1 MFDYTVLHDIGSTV
15 FFLVRPVKKRKIYI
29 CHVIQKQTNMRKC
42 TFNFIGMLCA
52 LLLLVACASS
62 RRTISNVSSETMDSL
77 SLSTSDSLMYSEVQQ
92 GSTSVVKS
100 DSSSTKQNISES
112 GSDKEIVTEH
122 ITEIVDASGNN
133 LSCRSCCL
141 EWRTLNVLSFC
152 HHAISFASVLP
163 VL

>member
-1 MFDYTVLHDIGSTV
+1 MCKS
-15 FFLVRPVKKRKIYI
+15 
-29 CHVIQKQTNMRKC
+29 
-42 TFNFIGMLCA
+42 TFNLVGMLCA
-52 LLLLVACASS
+52 LLLLMACASS
-62 RRTISNVSSETMDSL
+62 RSAITNVSSETMDSL
-77 SLSTSDSLMYSEVQQ
+77 SLSTSDSMLYSEVQQ

-112 GSDKEIVTEH
+112 GSDEDFVIEH
-122 ITEIVDASGNN
+122 ITEILDANGNN
-133 LSCRSCCL
+133 LSCRSCCP

>member
-1 MFDYTVLHDIGSTV
+1 
-15 FFLVRPVKKRKIYI
+15 
-29 CHVIQKQTNMRKC
+29 MRKC

-52 LLLLVACASS
+52 LLLFVACASS

-112 GSDKEIVTEH
+112 GSDEEIVTNILLKSLMRVAITFLVGRVALSGEH
-122 ITEIVDASGNN
+122 
-133 LSCRSCCL
+133 LM
-141 EWRTLNVLSFC
+141 F
-152 HHAISFASVLP
+152 
-163 VL
+163 